1 MGDTPD
7 TLGPQEKPLQ
17 HLTVFLATITLLRR
31 RELPADCGII
41 RTQPDQCKAV
51 PLVLGILAYS
61 KDSIFAVET
70 KLVSV
75 NYKMTKTQLR
85 RYRRTNSRKENSCI
99 SAMQE
104 LAISWFTENQGR
116 AVACTGG
123 STGALRAPI
132 VLACKSPWRLI
143 VSPIPAAARENVPTP
158 LLHRAPG
165 SSVCPSVSSFYHSC
179 QGEGN
184 TERKQTGHRVP
195 TSIFSAD
202 TWLFLKPVPITV
214 ASGNK
219 CV

>member
-123 STGALRAPI
+123 QHWSTAGPHSSGLQVSLETHCEPDPSCCKRKCANTAPAQSTW
-132 VLACKSPWRLI
+132 VLC
-143 VSPIPAAARENVPTP
+143 VS
-158 LLHRAPG
+158 L
-165 SSVCPSVSSFYHSC
+165 SVIFLSFLS
-179 QGEGN
+179 GR
-184 TERKQTGHRVP
+184 RKY
-195 TSIFSAD
+195 
-202 TWLFLKPVPITV
+202 
-214 ASGNK
+214 
-219 CV
+219 